1 MDQEKSPLVKEIESD
16 MLAAHRQN
24 NPLPSREV
32 TNYLG
37 GRRPSS
43 KSKQYIKM
51 KSGDGTKRLVHC
63 DENKHKYVLVK
74 SAKVF
79 LSSVRGQYVYV

>member
-1 MDQEKSPLVKEIESD
+1 

-24 NPLPSREV
+24 NPPPAREV
-32 TNYLG
+32 TAYLG
-37 GRRPSS
+37 GRPSNH

-51 KSGDGTKRLVHC
+51 KSGDMTKRVVHS

-74 SAKVF
+74 GAKVF
-79 LSSVRGQYVYV
+79 LSSIRGQYVYV

>member
-1 MDQEKSPLVKEIESD
+1 MNQENSPFFKEIESD

-32 TNYLG
+32 TTYLG
-37 GRRPSS
+37 GRPN
-43 KSKQYIKM
+43 SKQYIKM

-63 DENKHKYVLVK
+63 DENKHKYILVK
-74 SAKVF
+74 GAKVF
-79 LSSVRGQYVYV
+79 LSSIRGQYVYV